1 MTKETSDHFHHVNN
15 MIASWF
21 FGPRAENKEFVK
33 EFYDNVID
41 LQAEGRMLYFD
52 SADPNFIT
60 TQMQNSKEFK
70 NNIEYLRS
78 QLNKLLEKLNERTV
92 PFWSPRYMGHMV
104 TETTMPSNLGYV
116 AALQYNQNN
125 IASEGAPLT
134 TMLEIGVGNQLCEM
148 LGFDTSNNL
157 NINLDN
163 LDKEDESIYNFGS
176 QEIQSWG
183 HITCDARN
191 LKFYPLSLR
200 LAIEEGR
207 LSFIDKSFTIELAN
221 GSVKLFK
228 DCTTWE
234 LLNFKPTTVLNIP
247 ERLYQKYGITSQF
260 LQASLNDYTI
270 QTVGK
275 DYLEQKFGITKPS
288 LYFAS
293 STHHYSW
300 PKGCAIVGIGSKNLK
315 SIPVDNAA
323 RMDVNELDKVLAKCV
338 RNKQAVYAVVAI
350 MGSTEQ
356 GACDPL
362 ADIVALRERY
372 QRRYGL
378 SFVIHAD
385 AAWGGYFRTMLIE
398 PPKNSPCGD
407 YSENYSEERDTFVPM
422 LALNPYTRKHLYS
435 LKDCDSITIDPHKSG
450 YIPYP
455 AGSLCY
461 RDQRMRYLVT
471 WTSPV
476 VTRSKEESIGIY
488 GVEGSKPGAA
498 PVAAW
503 LSHDVIGLHQK
514 GYGAL
519 LGQATFTCSKIYCHW
534 ATMSTDKDNF
544 IVVPFNMLP
553 AEKLN
558 PPNLEEVKEQ
568 KQKIRELIV
577 TKSNL
582 EIINNEEALNLIKK
596 VGSDLIINTFACN
609 FKVDGKVNENI
620 GEANYLNRRLFEKFS
635 LTSYRQDNKT
645 KPLILTS
652 TTLKQSSYGHCLTNF
667 KNRLGLKGDQDLY
680 VLINVVMSPWP
691 TEFDFITTLTKT
703 FKETLKELTELSA
716 RRNTKTPVHLN
727 RILSVEENQSNEK
740 ICDYTSHLFVIQG
753 TDEIYLVHLPIFQLE
768 THRQQVIIKAE
779 MSTKMMEK
787 YKDFRKKDPSKMLI
801 LCYQENI
808 TIDQIAAEGS
818 SFSAYII
825 EGFDPYMALTERH
838 KMFSRSSRSFKIKTT
853 KLLKMRKLGSSYQD
867 AEYPIDRVPFYI
879 YGTEN
884 QLHIDHLLLKSPS
897 IQLSAES
904 VQIEL
909 TSGNFTKEQKER
921 GAIVH
926 IIAKEEEDGTIVD
939 LYEVAMQPF
948 PDTKYLGNSFFFRAN
963 THFHVELYEDPVCDP
978 ALNGPGLDN
987 VNSISPF
994 AIGKIILPS
1003 VSKGSLYI
1011 DSHLINIDPV
1021 VKIQKGRT
1029 VKRAS
1034 TEWRKCPKPLLA
1046 NTKKNWYEKDDFK
1059 TSPVRASFHSTL

>member
-1 MTKETSDHFHHVNN
+1 

-33 EFYDNVID
+33 EFYNNIID
-41 LQAEGRMLYFD
+41 LQAEGRMSYFD
-52 SADPNFIT
+52 SADPKFIT

-70 NNIEYLRS
+70 NNMEYLRS

-104 TETTMPSNLGYV
+104 TETTMPSNLGYI

-125 IASEGAPLT
+125 IATEGAPLT

-148 LGFDTSNNL
+148 LGFNTFNL

-163 LDKEDESIYNFGS
+163 FDKEDENTYNFGS

-183 HITCDARN
+183 HITCDGSVAN
-191 LKFYPLSLR
+191 LESICLS
-200 LAIEEGR
+200 IEEGQ
-207 LSFIDKSFTIELAN
+207 LSFIGKNFSIELAN

-234 LLNFKPTTVLNIP
+234 LLNLKPTTVLSIP

-260 LQASLNDYTI
+260 LQASLKDYTI

-300 PKGCAIVGIGSKNLK
+300 PKAIVGIGSGNLK
-315 SIPVDNAA
+315 SVPVDYAA
-323 RMDVNELDKVLAKCV
+323 RMDINELDKVLAKCG

-362 ADIVALRERY
+362 TDIVALRERY

-378 SFVIHAD
+378 SFAIHAD
-385 AAWGGYFRTMLIE
+385 AAWGGYF
-398 PPKNSPCGD
+398 P
-407 YSENYSEERDTFVPM
+407 
-422 LALNPYTRKHLYS
+422 LNPYTRKHLYS

-455 AGSLCY
+455 AGGLCY
-461 RDQRMRYLVT
+461 RDQRMRFLVT
-471 WTSPV
+471 WTSPI
-476 VTRSKEESIGIY
+476 VTRPMEESIGIY

-558 PPNLEEVKEQ
+558 PPNLKEVKKQ

-582 EIINNEEALNLIKK
+582 DIIKDEEAMNLIKK

-609 FKVDGKVNENI
+609 FKVNGKVNENI
-620 GEANYLNRRLFEKFS
+620 DEANYLNRRLFEKFS
-635 LTSYRQDNKT
+635 ITSYRQAYKS

-652 TTLKQSSYGHCLTNF
+652 TMLRQSAYGNCLTNF

-703 FKETLKELTELSA
+703 FKENLKELAELSI
-716 RRNTKTPVHLN
+716 RRNIKTTAHLN
-727 RILSVEENQSNEK
+727 LIPSIEENQSNEK
-740 ICDYTSHLFVIQG
+740 FCYTSHLFVIQG

-768 THRQQVIIKAE
+768 THRYQVIIKAE
-779 MSTKMMEK
+779 IPTRIMEK
-787 YKDFRKKDPSKMLI
+787 YKDFRKKNPSKELI
-801 LCYQENI
+801 LWCKENI
-808 TIDQIAAEGS
+808 TIDQISTEGS
-818 SFSAYII
+818 SFTACII
-825 EGFDPYMALTERH
+825 KDFDHNIALKEYP
-838 KMFSRSSRSFKIKTT
+838 KIFSITFKVKPI
-853 KLLKMRKLGSSYQD
+853 KLLKMRNLGLPYQD
-867 AEYPIDRVPFYI
+867 ADYPKDRVPFYI

-897 IQLSAES
+897 IQLSAEN
-904 VQIEL
+904 VKIEL
-909 TSGNFTKEQKER
+909 TSGKFTKEQKER

-926 IIAKEEEDGTIVD
+926 IIAKEEKDGTIID

-948 PDTKYLGNSFFFRAN
+948 PDTKYLGDSFFFKAN
-963 THFHVELYEDPVCDP
+963 NCFHVELYEDPAYDSTS
-978 ALNGPGLDN
+978 NGPGLDK
-987 VNSISPF
+987 VDSISPF
-994 AIGKIILPS
+994 AIGKLILPS
-1003 VSKGSLYI
+1003 VSKGGLYI
-1011 DSHLINIDPV
+1011 DSQLINIDPII
-1021 VKIQKGRT
+1021 KIQKDGIAKCT
-1029 VKRAS
+1029 S
-1034 TEWRKCPKPLLA
+1034 TGSWRKCPKKMFVNA
-1046 NTKKNWYEKDDFK
+1046 EKIDVK
-1059 TSPVRASFHSTL
+1059 TNPVHASSFSAL